1 VAKRRKG
8 QVKQARVG
16 KRFVDIAIVGML
28 LLAVYFAIFGGEYT
42 VFQVGGLE
50 ELEQQSA
57 AQLSVTEAE
66 IDSLQAAAWEL
77 ENDPEA
83 IERVARESYGMV
95 RDGEILYRFR
105 EPAPADSIEI
115 DEPEEAK

>member
-42 VFQVGGLE
+42 VFQVGNLE

-57 AQLSVTEAE
+57 ARLSVTEAE
-66 IDSLQAAAWEL
+66 IDSLHAAAWEL

-105 EPAPADSIEI
+105 EPAPADSAES
-115 DEPEEAK
+115 ESHEQAE

>member
-8 QVKQARVG
+8 QVKQARIG

-42 VFQVGGLE
+42 VFRVGGLE

-57 AQLSVTEAE
+57 AELATTEAE
-66 IDSLQAAAWEL
+66 IDSLQAVAWEL
-77 ENDPEA
+77 ENDPDA

-105 EPAPADSIEI
+105 EPAPADSAERK
-115 DEPEEAK
+115 DPEEPQ